1 MLRLKML
8 RISNKLTTK
17 FMAEKIGVKVET
29 YRAYEQGARF
39 PTKDKLLKMA
49 ELLRCTVDEL
59 LKEE

>member
-1 MLRLKML
+1 MLRLKTIRL
-8 RISNKLTTK
+8 SKKLTTK
-17 FMAEKIGVKVET
+17 YMAENIGVKVTT
-29 YRAYEQGARF
+29 YRAYEQGVRF